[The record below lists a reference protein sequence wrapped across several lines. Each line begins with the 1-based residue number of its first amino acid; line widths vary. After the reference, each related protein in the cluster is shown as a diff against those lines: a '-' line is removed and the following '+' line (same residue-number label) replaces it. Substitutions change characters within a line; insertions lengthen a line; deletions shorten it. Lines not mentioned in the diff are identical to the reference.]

1 MEEIKTLATKA
12 ELKAE
17 EDKKVKFQT
26 YNLIFF
32 LLAKVTL
39 IMIEHNFT

>member
-12 ELKAE
+12 ELKSE

-32 LLAKVTL
+32 YWPKLL
-39 IMIEHNFT
+39 